1 MLRISPVLHQEF
13 HALAF
18 CSETIRQIDLGNCS
32 KSLSPRPAQQ
42 RSHQVSSLQFLA
54 PILSLLRSG
63 ITKCNRLIVSGNI
76 LPQADVDDLG
86 KPRGSA
92 VPALMN
98 IQLTSRSRDDECRS
112 PPGLRR
118 VILRPGRR

>member
-1 MLRISPVLHQEF
+1 MLHQEF

-18 CSETIRQIDLGNCS
+18 CSQTIRQIDLGNCS
-32 KSLSPRPAQQ
+32 KSLSSRPAQQ
-42 RSHQVSSLQFLA
+42 RSPQVSSLQFLA

-86 KPRGSA
+86 KPRDSA
-92 VPALMN
+92 VSALIH
-98 IQLTSRSRDDECRS
+98 IQLTSRSRDDESWS
-112 PPGLRR
+112 PPGLGR
-118 VILRPGRR
+118 VILRPRRR